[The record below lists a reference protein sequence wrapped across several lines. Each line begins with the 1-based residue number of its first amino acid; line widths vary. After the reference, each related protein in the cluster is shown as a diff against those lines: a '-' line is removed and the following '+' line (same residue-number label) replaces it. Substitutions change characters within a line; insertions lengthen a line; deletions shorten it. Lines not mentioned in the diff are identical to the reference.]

1 MLASRQVLGNLARG
15 RVLNGA
21 STSLRR
27 MATVSDSSLDK
38 KVRQNIWE
46 DNNFIN
52 YKKMS
57 ENLAVVRSRL
67 NRPLTYAEKI
77 LYSHLDDPHGQD
89 IERGKSYLKLRP
101 DRVACQDATAQ
112 MAILQFM
119 SAGMDQVANPT
130 TVHCDHLIEAQVG
143 GERDLARAISINKE
157 VYDFLS
163 SACAKYNIGFWRP
176 GSGIIHQII
185 LENYAFPGGLLI
197 GTDSHTPNGGGL
209 GMAAIGVG
217 GADAVDVM
225 ANLPWELKAPNVIG
239 VKLTG
244 QLSGW
249 TAPKDIILKVA
260 DILTVKG
267 GTGAI
272 VEYHGP
278 GVDTISCTGMAS
290 CANMGGLYSIITLV
304 ITRPCTNEELA
315 EIGATTSVF
324 PFNDRMYDYL
334 AATKRKDIGDFAR
347 GYASELRADEGAEY
361 DQLIEL
367 NLSELEPHINGP
379 FTPDLGT
386 PISKFSQAVKEN
398 GWPEELK
405 VGLIGSC
412 TNSSYEDMSRAASI
426 ARDALDH
433 GLKAKAAFTVTPGS
447 EQIRATIARDGQLKT
462 FEEFGGMVL
471 ANACGPCIG
480 QWDRQDVKKG
490 EANSILSSYNR
501 NFTGRNDGNPATHSF
516 VTSPDLV
523 VALTIAGSLH
533 FNPLTD
539 KLKDKDGNEFL
550 LKPPTGDGLPVRGYD
565 PGNNTYQAPPKDRMG
580 VTVQVAPTSDRLQV
594 LQPFQPWNGKDVK
607 DIPIL
612 IKAKGKTTTDHI
624 SMAGPWLKYRGH
636 LDNISN
642 NMLIGAINEANDEAN
657 KIKNFT
663 TGDWDAVPAVA
674 RDYKKKGIKWVVIGD
689 WNYGEGSSRE
699 HAALEPRHLGGL
711 AIVTRSFARIH
722 ETNLKKQ
729 GMLPLTFADPADYD
743 KIKPDD
749 KVDILCTQLA
759 VGEPIT
765 MVVHPKDGKSFE
777 VPLQHTFNEAQIEW
791 FKNGS
796 ALNTMAKTA

>member
-1 MLASRQVLGNLARG
+1 MISTRQFARLGKLTPSL
-15 RVLNGA
+15 RVLPRVR
-21 STSLRR
+21 TF
-27 MATVSDSSLDK
+27 ATVSDDPLDK
-38 KVRQNIWE
+38 KVEMTNWE
-46 DNNFIN
+46 KGHYIN

-57 ENLAVVRSRL
+57 ENLSVVRSRL
-67 NRPLTYAEKI
+67 NRPLTFAEKI
-77 LYSHLDDPHGQD
+77 LYSHLDDPHGQE

-112 MAILQFM
+112 MALLQFM
-119 SAGMDQVANPT
+119 SAGMPSVATPT
-130 TVHCDHLIEAQVG
+130 TVHCDHLIEAQIG
-143 GERDLARAISINKE
+143 GEKDLARAQDINKE

-163 SACAKYNIGFWRP
+163 TSCAKYNIGFWRP

-185 LENYAFPGGLLI
+185 LENYAFPGALMI
-197 GTDSHTPNGGGL
+197 GTDSHTPNAGGL
-209 GMAAIGVG
+209 GMCAIGVG

-225 ANLPWELKAPNVIG
+225 ANLPWELKAPKVIG
-239 VKLTG
+239 VRLTG
-244 QLSGW
+244 ELSGW

-260 DILTVKG
+260 GILTVKG

-272 VEYHGP
+272 IEYHGP
-278 GVDTISCTGMAS
+278 GVSSLSSTGMGTI
-290 CANMGGLYSIITLV
+290 CNMG
-304 ITRPCTNEELA
+304 A

-334 AATKRKDIGDFAR
+334 VATKRKDIGDFAR
-347 GYASELRADEGAEY
+347 AYASELHEDKGAEY

-379 FTPDLGT
+379 FTPDLAT
-386 PISKFSQAVKEN
+386 PISKFKEAVAEHK
-398 GWPEELK
+398 WPEELK

-433 GLKAKAAFTVTPGS
+433 GIKAKSTFTVTPGS
-447 EQIRATIARDGQLKT
+447 EQIRATIERDGQLGT
-462 FEEFGGMVL
+462 LEEFGGMIL

-480 QWDRQDVKKG
+480 QWDRRDVKKG
-490 EANSILSSYNR
+490 EANSIISSYNR
-501 NFTGRNDGNPATHSF
+501 NFTGRNDANPATHAF
-516 VTSPDLV
+516 VTSPDMV
-523 VALTIAGSLH
+523 VAMTLAGTLN

-539 KLKDKDGNEFL
+539 PLKDKDGKDFML
-550 LKPPTGDGLPVRGYD
+550 SVPTGDGLPARGYD
-565 PGNNTYQAPPKDRMG
+565 PGRDTYQAPPADRESIS
-580 VTVQVAPTSDRLQV
+580 VAVSPSSDRLQI
-594 LQPFQPWNGKDVK
+594 LEPFEAWDGKDAT

-612 IKAKGKTTTDHI
+612 IKTKGKTTTDHI

-642 NMLIGAINEANDEAN
+642 NMLIGAINAANGEAN
-657 KIKNFT
+657 KVKNQL
-663 TGDWDAVPAVA
+663 TGEVDAVPATA
-674 RDYKKKGIKWVVIGD
+674 RDYKKKGVQWVVIGD

-711 AIVTRSFARIH
+711 AIITRSFARIH

-729 GMLPLTFADPADYD
+729 GMLPLTFINPEDYD
-743 KIKPDD
+743 KINPDD
-749 KVDILCTQLA
+749 KVDLMCTELA
-759 VGEPIT
+759 VGKPMT
-765 MVVHPKDGKSFE
+765 LRVHPKDGKTWE
-777 VPLQHTFNEAQIEW
+777 AKLTHTFNEGQIEW

-796 ALNTMAKTA
+796 ALNTMAKNNS

>member
-1 MLASRQVLGNLARG
+1 MLSRHLSRATKLPLSAGVRAGQKHRGLAS
-15 RVLNGA
+15 
-21 STSLRR
+21 
-27 MATVSDSSLDK
+27 VSDDPLSR
-38 KVRQNIWE
+38 KVEMTNWE
-46 DNNFIN
+46 KGNFIN

-57 ENLAVVRSRL
+57 ENLAIVRARL

-77 LYSHLDDPHGQD
+77 LYSHLDDPHGQE

-119 SAGMDQVANPT
+119 SAGMPKVATPS

-143 GERDLARAISINKE
+143 GAKDLARAEEINKE

-163 SACAKYNIGFWRP
+163 SACAKYDIGFWKP
-176 GSGIIHQII
+176 GSGIIHQIL

-197 GTDSHTPNGGGL
+197 GTDSHTPNAGGL
-209 GMAAIGVG
+209 GMCAIGVG

-225 ANLPWELKAPNVIG
+225 ANLPWELKAPKMIG

-249 TAPKDIILKVA
+249 TSPKDVILKVA
-260 DILTVKG
+260 GILTVKG

-278 GVDTISCTGMAS
+278 GVESLSSTGMGTI
-290 CANMGGLYSIITLV
+290 CNMG
-304 ITRPCTNEELA
+304 A

-347 GYASELRADEGAEY
+347 VYAKELREDQGAEY
-361 DQLIEL
+361 DELIEL
-367 NLSELEPHINGP
+367 DMSTLEPHINGP
-379 FTPDLGT
+379 FTPDLAT
-386 PISKFSQAVKEN
+386 PISKFKDAVEKN
-398 GWPEELK
+398 GWPAELK

-412 TNSSYEDMSRAASI
+412 TNSSYEDMSRSASI
-426 ARDALDH
+426 ARDALNH
-433 GLKAKAAFTVTPGS
+433 GIKAKSVYTVTPGS
-447 EQIRATIARDGQLKT
+447 EQIRATIERDGQLQT
-462 FEEFGGMVL
+462 FEEFGGIVL

-480 QWDRQDVKKG
+480 QWDRRDVKKG
-490 EANSILSSYNR
+490 EANSIISSYNR
-501 NFTGRNDGNPATHSF
+501 NFTGRNDANPATHAF

-523 VALTIAGSLH
+523 TAMTIAGDLR

-539 KLKDKDGNEFL
+539 KLKDKDGNEFIL
-550 LKPPTGDGLPVRGYD
+550 APPTGAGLPERGYD
-565 PGNNTYQAPPKDRMG
+565 PGRDTYQAPPADRSF
-580 VTVQVAPTSDRLQV
+580 VQVQVSPTSDRLQI
-594 LQPFQPWNGKDVK
+594 LEPFKPWDGKDAMG
-607 DIPIL
+607 IPIL
-612 IKAKGKTTTDHI
+612 IKCKGKTTTDHI

-642 NMLIGAINEANDEAN
+642 NMLIGATNAENGQANSV
-657 KIKNFT
+657 KNFI
-663 TGDWDAVPAVA
+663 TGEYDAVPATA
-674 RDYKKKGIKWVVIGD
+674 RDYKARGIPWVVIGD

-711 AIVTRSFARIH
+711 AIITRSFARIH

-729 GMLPLTFADPADYD
+729 GMLPLTFENPADYD
-743 KIKPDD
+743 KINPDD
-749 KVDILCTQLA
+749 KIDLFITDLA
-759 VGEPIT
+759 VGKP
-765 MVVHPKDGKSFE
+765 MRMRVHPKNGSPWE
-777 VPLQHTFNEAQIEW
+777 TNLVHTFNEGQIQW
-791 FKNGS
+791 FKDGS
-796 ALNTMAKTA
+796 ALNTMAKAHKS